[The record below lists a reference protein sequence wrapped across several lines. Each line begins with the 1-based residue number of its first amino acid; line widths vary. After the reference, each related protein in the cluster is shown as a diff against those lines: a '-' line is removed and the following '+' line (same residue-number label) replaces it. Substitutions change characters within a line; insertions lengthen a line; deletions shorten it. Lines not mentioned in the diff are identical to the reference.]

1 MRLRR
6 WAVPLCLLMLAFE
19 ARAQPAPVTPRPS
32 PQQLVADARVLL
44 ADLKVR
50 LAHAEAHFGKE
61 DLAKIRADMEATEK
75 ALEAYARKVEQPSSP
90 PKTLV
95 PALTMAAGAV
105 VADDASGIGVADDV
119 LLPAIALLI
128 LVESRLAIDPKAFQ
142 QQVEGLSLDTRIRM
156 LLFGI
161 QQVTLAKKKNDGKC
175 HCQCAG
181 PGVRSESQGRKTLAG
196 CKARCNFLGFP
207 VHICK

>member
-1 MRLRR
+1 
-6 WAVPLCLLMLAFE
+6 MLAFE
-19 ARAQPAPVTPRPS
+19 AAAQPAPAKPRPS

-61 DLAKIRADMEATEK
+61 DLAKIRADTEETEK
-75 ALEAYARKVEQPSSP
+75 ALEAYARKVEQPTSP

-105 VADDASGIGVADDV
+105 VADDASVVGVADDV

-128 LVESRLAIDPKAFQ
+128 LVESRLAIDPRAFQ
-142 QQVEGLSLDTRIRM
+142 QEVEGLSLDTRIRM

-161 QQVTLAKKKNDGKC
+161 QQVALAKKKNDGKC
-175 HCQCAG
+175 YCQCVG
-181 PGVRSESQGRKTLAG
+181 PGVRGDPEGRMTRAECEDICRDRKL
-196 CKARCNFLGFP
+196 P
-207 VHICK
+207 VVICK